1 MTMKDGLVSLQF
13 RVHPTNVERIKKFV
27 ETVEPVDEE
36 GSISL
41 EEFFVNTS
49 PVKQKQPSV

>member
-1 MTMKDGLVSLQF
+1 MKDDLVSLQF